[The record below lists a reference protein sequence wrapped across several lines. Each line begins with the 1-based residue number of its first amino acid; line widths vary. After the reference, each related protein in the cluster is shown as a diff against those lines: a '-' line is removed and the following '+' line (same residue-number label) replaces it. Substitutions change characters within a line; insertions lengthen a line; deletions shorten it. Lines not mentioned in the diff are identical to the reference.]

1 MRGKRTYEDPTSA
14 FACQDAEF
22 ASSIFFAEKSLL
34 PLPHIWYLFLRF
46 SPPPPILN
54 GSSPLASYKACFS
67 FLQSSIGTCAYT
79 GKDSPFLL
87 PIIQALALLCLSVEA
102 SLNSHTHCV
111 NFCIFPTLCWLF
123 MLTTFSTV

>member
-1 MRGKRTYEDPTSA
+1 MRTPPQHSHVKMQSLHLP
-14 FACQDAEF
+14 F
-22 ASSIFFAEKSLL
+22 SLL
-34 PLPHIWYLFLRF
+34 KITVTSSSHLVSFLEIL
-46 SPPPPILN
+46 PPPPILN